1 MRNLPPFVIRYVK
14 SSWRYRWLGLA
25 LAWAV
30 CVGGWVFVAKLPNQ
44 YQSSARLYAEADAI
58 LGQTLRGIAVDG
70 AAQQQ
75 VEFLTRTLLARP
87 NLERVIAL
95 TNLSDRVRTP
105 AELEALVD
113 HLGRAVRIGFQ
124 GRSIYTIT
132 FSDQDPQV
140 AQSVVRTLLDFF
152 IERAASN
159 DRQQMQNARNFVN
172 QQIAAYEAQLRQA
185 EQRRAEFR
193 ARYLDLLPNEGLGGM
208 SRLEAGRQN
217 LINLEGQLEDLRL
230 RRSVLQQQLE
240 QTPATLPGP
249 GAPGAVT
256 ASGLTRLQQAE
267 RDLAELRLRFTDQH
281 PAVQQQRNL
290 IAELRASGLGGA
302 PSTPGGAAGGR
313 GGAGQAAPAP
323 GPASIPNPA
332 REALHSRIVDIDL
345 SIASVERQIRAERAE
360 VERLETVLRGVPQLQ
375 QQFMNLDRDYG
386 VMLRQYEELLE
397 RREALQLA
405 GAARAGADQVR
416 LEVIEP
422 PTVPNNP
429 TGPNRLLLS
438 SMVLLAGAGAGI
450 GAMVLL
456 GLLDRSFY
464 TVAELR
470 QIGLPVLGA
479 VSLVDPPRPY
489 AAIAVFAAGIG
500 LLVATYGVFAARGP
514 ELVARATNLVA
525 RAIS

>member
-1 MRNLPPFVIRYVK
+1 MRTLPPFVVRYVK
-14 SSWRYRWLGLA
+14 SSWRFRWLGLV

-30 CVGGWVFVAKLPNQ
+30 CVGGWVFVAKMPNQ
-44 YQSSARLYAEADAI
+44 YQASARLYAEADAI

-95 TNLSDRVRTP
+95 TSLADRVRTP

-113 HLGRAVRIGFQ
+113 YLGRAVRIGFQ

-132 FSDQDPQV
+132 FSDEDPQV
-140 AQSVVRTLLDFF
+140 AQAVVRTLLDFF

-193 ARYLDLLPNEGLGGM
+193 TRYLDLLPNEGLGGL
-208 SRLEAGRQN
+208 SRLDAGRQN
-217 LINLEGQLEDLRL
+217 VTNLEGQLEDARL
-230 RRSVLQQQLE
+230 RRAVLQQQFD

-249 GAPGAVT
+249 GAPGSAG
-256 ASGLTRLQQAE
+256 AAALTRLQQAE
-267 RDLAELRLRFTDQH
+267 RDLGELRLRFTDQH

-290 IAELRASGLGGA
+290 IAELRSSGLGGTPA
-302 PSTPGGAAGGR
+302 TPG
-313 GGAGQAAPAP
+313 AAPAAGRGTAAP
-323 GPASIPNPA
+323 AAPAGPAALSNPA
-332 REALHSRIVDIDL
+332 REALQARLVDSDL
-345 SIASVERQIRAERAE
+345 AIASLERQLRTERAE
-360 VERLETVLRGVPQLQ
+360 IERLETILRGVPQLQ
-375 QQFMNLDRDYG
+375 QQFANLDRDYG

-397 RREALQLA
+397 RRESLQLA

-416 LEVIEP
+416 LEIIDP

-429 TGPNRLLLS
+429 TGPNR
-438 SMVLLAGAGAGI
+438 VLFYSLVLFAGAGAGV
-450 GAMVLL
+450 GVMVLL

-464 TVAELR
+464 TMSELR
-470 QIGLPVLGA
+470 DIGLPVLGA

-489 AAIAVFAAGIG
+489 GAVAVFAVGIG
-500 LLVATYGVFAARGP
+500 LLIGTYGVFAARGP